1 MRKLAA
7 SIRKLVVGT
16 PAARALWGL
25 FRRAQHER
33 RYVEWTSAYRKG
45 PGGRPG
51 FRHPEWAFAEARAGL
66 PATPPGR
73 RPGEVHTGI
82 VALTKSWGAGLLYEA
97 EELGRVSVFDWEE
110 RGFRE
115 GSARFPEEV
124 PRLQQELLAFLR
136 TAQAEQPVDWLLVTT
151 TGAFVLKDTIRRIR
165 EELGI
170 PVVSQSLDDRHT
182 FRMGQGPHGQDLG
195 QIDVGVA
202 ADLMWTSSSIATD
215 WYAAEGGRPVFL
227 PEGFSPKL
235 TPRLPRNERFDVG
248 FLGQRTPPRDRLVN
262 MLRKSGLSVQAR
274 GWGWPEGSLEL
285 TDMGRFF
292 SENRVNL
299 GIGGV
304 NYSMK
309 LTTLKGR
316 DFEVPGAGQTYLT
329 TFDPDLALCFRVGE
343 EIACYGT
350 DFHAVDLAHELARDE
365 GWRTDMADR
374 AYARSMAEHRWIHR
388 FEWLLTNLGIMAAPT
403 RGAPDGEGRK

>member
-1 MRKLAA
+1 
-7 SIRKLVVGT
+7 
-16 PAARALWGL
+16 
-25 FRRAQHER
+25 
-33 RYVEWTSAYRKG
+33 
-45 PGGRPG
+45 
-51 FRHPEWAFAEARAGL
+51 
-66 PATPPGR
+66 
-73 RPGEVHTGI
+73 VHTGI